1 MQDALQGCI
10 SMPFYKGG
18 DLDAWIRDNPFA
30 DLATRR
36 RIAIGLLYGLHVCTR
51 EMHDVTM
58 TQPLQTTKQYMAPE
72 LLRDEVVDKVE
83 SAVDMFSVG
92 VVLAKLF
99 ENTEISE
106 ATKSLISSLRSEDP
120 SQRPTALE
128 ALHHE
133 AFQVEP
139 VKEASC
145 AICLDI

>member
-1 MQDALQGCI
+1 DFDGVQ
-10 SMPFYKGG
+10 
-18 DLDAWIRDNPFA
+18 
-30 DLATRR
+30 
-36 RIAIGLLYGLHVCTR
+36 
-51 EMHDVTM
+51 MHNVTM

-72 LLRDEVVDKVE
+72 LLRDEVADKVE

-106 ATKSLISSLRSEDP
+106 AIKSLISSLRSEDP
-120 SQRPTALE
+120 AKRPTALE

-145 AICLDI
+145 AICLDIYPADEG